1 MSGHPRIL
9 HVAAVDYTA
18 VTLLT
23 PQLRRLR
30 EVGYD
35 VRLACRRT
43 DDRHWDALREFDP
56 VDIAFPRALRPAAM
70 LGAARRLARMVS
82 DWEPALVHLHS
93 PAASLAVRALPSPW
107 WPRSTRVFYT
117 VHGFLHTWPPKGAL
131 ERVVQRAEQWQSR
144 RTHTLL
150 FQSVED
156 LGEAQRRGYSGHLVL
171 LGNGVEDDWFEIP
184 SRTRD
189 EQLQLVFVGRLVR
202 EKGVVELARAISA
215 RSDVHLHVVGEALPS
230 DRHPVGD
237 ELDRIVR
244 DAGAGGRV
252 TRHGILTR
260 DELAKLMEGMDVL
273 CLPSH
278 REGVPRSVIEA
289 LAAGRPAIVTDIR
302 GSNELVQDGVNGWV
316 VPPGDV
322 AALTQAI
329 GRAAELAPED
339 LGPMGSRARG
349 SVDPARRESRVLER
363 LVASYASAGVPP
375 PGIAGSM

>member
-1 MSGHPRIL
+1 MSEPRRIL

-30 EVGYD
+30 ELGYD

-56 VDIAFPRALRPAAM
+56 VDIAFPRSPRPAAM
-70 LGAARRLARMVS
+70 LGAARRLARTVAA
-82 DWEPALVHLHS
+82 WEPDLVHLHS
-93 PAASLAVRALPSPW
+93 PAASLAVRALPRRS

-117 VHGFLHTWPPKGAL
+117 VHGFLHTWPPNGPV
-131 ERVVQRAEQWQSR
+131 ERLVQRTEQWQSR

-156 LGEAQRRGYSGHLVL
+156 FREAQRRGYSGHLVL

-184 SRTRD
+184 PRTRD

-202 EKGVVELARAISA
+202 EKGVVELARAIA
-215 RSDVHLHVVGEALPS
+215 GRTDVHLHVVGEALPS
-230 DRHPVGD
+230 DRDPVGA
-237 ELDRIVR
+237 ELDRLVSEAR
-244 DAGAGGRV
+244 AEHRV
-252 TRHGILTR
+252 TRHGILTH
-260 DELAKLMEGMDVL
+260 DELAKLMEGMDAL

-278 REGVPRSVIEA
+278 REGVPRSVIES

-302 GSNELVQDGVNGWV
+302 GCNELVEDGVNGRV
-316 VPPGDV
+316 VPAGDVHALSEAIGDV
-322 AALTQAI
+322 AALGA
-329 GRAAELAPED
+329 GDLAR
-339 LGPMGSRARG
+339 MGERARA
-349 SVDPARRESRVLER
+349 SVDPMRRETRVLDR
-363 LVASYASAGVPP
+363 LVEAYSSAGVPP
-375 PGIAGSM
+375 PGTKESK

>member
-1 MSGHPRIL
+1 MTSHRRIL

-30 EVGYD
+30 ELGYD

-70 LGAARRLARMVS
+70 LGAARRLARTVA
-82 DWEPALVHLHS
+82 DWEPDLVHLHS
-93 PAASLAVRALPSPW
+93 PAASLSVRALPYPW
-107 WPRSTRVFYT
+107 WPRATRVFYT
-117 VHGFLHTWPPKGAL
+117 VHGFLHTWPPKGFL

-156 LGEAQRRGYSGHLVL
+156 LHQAQARGYSGHLVL

-184 SRTRD
+184 SRTRTAA
-189 EQLQLVFVGRLVR
+189 QLVFVGRLVR
-202 EKGVVELARAISA
+202 EKGVVELAQAIA
-215 RSDVHLHVVGEALPS
+215 GRPDVHLHVVGEALPS
-230 DRHPVGD
+230 DRNPVGA

-244 DAGAGGRV
+244 EARAEDRV
-252 TRHGILTR
+252 TRHGILTH

-278 REGVPRSVIEA
+278 REGVPRSVIESM
-289 LAAGRPAIVTDIR
+289 AAGRPAIVTDVR
-302 GSNELVQDGVNGWV
+302 GCNELVEDGVNGWM

-322 AALTQAI
+322 RALTEVIGRVAAL
-329 GRAAELAPED
+329 GPDD
-339 LGPMGSRARG
+339 LGTFGTRARA
-349 SVDPARRESRVLER
+349 SVDPVRRETQVLDR
-363 LVASYASAGVPP
+363 LVAAYASAGVPP
-375 PGIAGSM
+375 PGTRESM